1 MIALDDGFIAETA
14 RLEKL
19 LIEDALGAIH
29 FVREVTV
36 LLGLLREQVLELL
49 ELATGVLDF
58 IDGSVESKAVLV
70 LTSGFVVAQHAV
82 PVLHREDFVVD
93 ATVVAVLI
101 PQVVEL
107 LSELSNELVL
117 LRAADL
123 DASFLLQI
131 R

>member
-1 MIALDDGFIAETA
+1 M
-14 RLEKL
+14 
-19 LIEDALGAIH
+19 
-29 FVREVTV
+29 
-36 LLGLLREQVLELL
+36 LGLLREQVLELL